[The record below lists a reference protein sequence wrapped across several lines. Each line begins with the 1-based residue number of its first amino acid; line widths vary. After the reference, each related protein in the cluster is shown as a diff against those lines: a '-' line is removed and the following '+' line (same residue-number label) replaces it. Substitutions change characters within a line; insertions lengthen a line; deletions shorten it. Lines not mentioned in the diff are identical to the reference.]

1 MGFSNIPELFLFVTV
16 FTIQSAIQNLKKLIA
31 RQFLTHFCGL
41 PIKIYDFV
49 SLKSSSLRM
58 KLLFKAHYFIGLLFK
73 NIPTLSKNTVHVA
86 CLCAINRIIVLGTV
100 LCVEVSFCIPS
111 VARTIVSFSII
122 VILFYAC
129 RNEICMLCN
138 V

>member
-1 MGFSNIPELFLFVTV
+1 MD
-16 FTIQSAIQNLKKLIA
+16 

-73 NIPTLSKNTVHVA
+73 NIPTLNKNTVHMA

-100 LCVEVSFCIPS
+100 CVLSQRESAVRRLFSLLVWMPPRSQYSVFCLVYGRFSLLCVAKDSKRAS
-111 VARTIVSFSII
+111 VLIRSVVASHR
-122 VILFYAC
+122 LLE
-129 RNEICMLCN
+129 R
-138 V
+138 